1 MIQSWHYGST
11 RGNEASLMT
20 RSNLLSVVGAI
31 ALWYG
36 FLIYARKDKRKP
48 TQEIPWNHN
57 ADWRKVG
64 NVFL

>member
-1 MIQSWHYGST
+1 
-11 RGNEASLMT
+11 MT
-20 RSNLLSVVGAI
+20 LSNLLSVVGAI